1 MATPSA
7 KANTGG
13 KVKKY
18 LREVRAEMRKV
29 TWPNRKQLITYT
41 GVVIF
46 ATAIVA
52 LFIAVVDVIIVA
64 LSRLV

>member
-1 MATPSA
+1 
-7 KANTGG
+7 
-13 KVKKY
+13 
-18 LREVRAEMRKV
+18 MRKV